1 MIIVTESFL
10 KSTIFKMFSGVFKLI
25 LFKERFRK
33 DVFVTDLIVWTASL
47 TVELKPRFYI
57 VKPPFSNFFAVVW
70 TGPWCRYMDC

>member
-33 DVFVTDLIVWTASL
+33 DVFVTDLIV
-47 TVELKPRFYI
+47 
-57 VKPPFSNFFAVVW
+57 
-70 TGPWCRYMDC
+70 